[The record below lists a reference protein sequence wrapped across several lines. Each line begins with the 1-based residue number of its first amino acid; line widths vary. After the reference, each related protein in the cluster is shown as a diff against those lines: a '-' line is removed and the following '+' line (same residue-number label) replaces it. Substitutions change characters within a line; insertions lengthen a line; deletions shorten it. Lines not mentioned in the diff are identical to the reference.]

1 MQNLSCK
8 THLQLFQYKYFQL
21 NGFVARI
28 TKGISNFGTD
38 RLHFNMKAAS
48 LSDIKKEL
56 LHLDP
61 DKVRELCMRLAKYK
75 VENKELLTYQ
85 LFEAHDETA
94 FVANVNDEMDHF
106 FGELNKSNLYLVKK
120 GLRKILR
127 LANKQIRYSGIVT
140 TEIEVRIHF
149 CQRFKKLGIRLEQNT
164 VLFNMYHQ
172 QLKKIDTALAKMPE
186 DLQYDYEGAIK
197 QLQ

>member
-1 MQNLSCK
+1 LVQIV
-8 THLQLFQYKYFQL
+8 Y
-21 NGFVARI
+21 I
-28 TKGISNFGTD
+28 
-38 RLHFNMKAAS
+38 FNMKAAS

-61 DKVRELCMRLAKYK
+61 ETVRELCLRLAKYK

-94 FVANVNDEMDHF
+94 FVSNINDEMDQF

-197 QLQ
+197 QLH